1 VICPLRPRSRCPSIS
16 CVVRQKFVEQI
27 VAGTREGAGP
37 TAEAKSG
44 VPTKP
49 ASWGGKEGVALGG
62 AHLKMRNDDG
72 PGPLTRASAAG
83 ATLCRP
89 IPDSRH

>member
-1 VICPLRPRSRCPSIS
+1 
-16 CVVRQKFVEQI
+16 VRQKFVEQI
-27 VAGTREGAGP
+27 VAGTREAAGP

-49 ASWGGKEGVALGG
+49 ASWGGKEGVALEG
-62 AHLKMRNDDG
+62 AQLKMRDDDG
-72 PGPLTRASAAG
+72 PGPLTRASAVG
-83 ATLCRP
+83 AAICRR